1 MGYIFSLGT
10 LALVGDRAGIRGAR
24 DRAKCELG
32 ILLGS
37 VVVTAILELWLGPE
51 GLGFTFSLVCVS
63 LSEAVL
69 GPEGLEP
76 HYCAGSAPSL
86 VYVHTGNGSLHPS

>member
-1 MGYIFSLGT
+1 MGYIFSLGI

-37 VVVTAILELWLGPE
+37 MVVTAILEL
-51 GLGFTFSLVCVS
+51 
-63 LSEAVL
+63 
-69 GPEGLEP
+69 
-76 HYCAGSAPSL
+76 
-86 VYVHTGNGSLHPS
+86 